1 MTHICQKKSILL
13 REIQK
18 WVKMVKHDSEGN
30 ALKVGMKVLVTL
42 ETPYGFHS
50 AQHAM
55 EKSA

>member
-1 MTHICQKKSILL
+1 
-13 REIQK
+13 
-18 WVKMVKHDSEGN
+18 MVKHDSEGN

-55 EKSA
+55 EKSAWKKNVHPKFLPKFV

>member
-1 MTHICQKKSILL
+1 
-13 REIQK
+13 
-18 WVKMVKHDSEGN
+18 MVKHDSEGN